1 MKAMEELETTAKEMT
16 GNKKDFYMKKIQYIA
31 ILAIAMML
39 SSCAKDGSM
48 FFGGKKIEISGSL
61 PETKTTFSDQGQSI
75 KVAWTA
81 NENILLVDASK
92 TGSSATFSSDAS
104 SEGQTSAKFKGVMDA
119 AEGDKIVAFYPATLS
134 VTDLSAP
141 IDYSAQEGSL
151 EYIQSKAVMY
161 ATSTFSATSTALNF
175 NNAVSVLKMN
185 LTMPAADDITSVTI
199 SSSDNSLM
207 DKADLNLSGT
217 TVEWKNQQAGNINI
231 TFKTAKT
238 VAAGEVL
245 TVYALAVPQ
254 TAKGLKIVASN
265 STNTKEYYYDT
276 QADATFEAGKVN
288 SLTQSLATKNL
299 TTTLVQK
306 SVLIN
311 ASQIGVTWSISDY
324 ATTATDKADAY
335 IFGIYT
341 DANCTNDDTHRLV
354 RWSSAADASMWKWT
368 NPYTAFPTL
377 FDCSPRFVFSGLT
390 PATTYY
396 VKIEDTTKGISSI
409 ASYATSASDV
419 VDMNTI
425 GAGTATAGKVILM
438 EDFSEVVWGGESVA
452 RCAGFKPSDVK
463 SPTSYTG
470 ASGDNAA
477 NGITSAFL
485 GACNTGTGYF
495 FDQANGCG
503 KATQGSRMK
512 EWASWMEDDKSLGMK
527 QLGGIIMIGNSK
539 KCGDIVTA
547 PLSPL
552 SGTATITLEFDAAPY
567 YETVIEPLS
576 YQVHVF
582 DNPTV
587 TNNVIAYSTVASQT
601 FDGSLTEDYQWQ
613 HVTLDIPNVT
623 ATSRIGIGPK
633 ISDKSASG
641 YHRIYLDNIKIT
653 VKKY

>member
-1 MKAMEELETTAKEMT
+1 MK
-16 GNKKDFYMKKIQYIA
+16 NIQYIA
-31 ILAIAMML
+31 LAAIAILL
-39 SSCAKDGSM
+39 SSCAKDGSTI
-48 FFGGKKIEISGSL
+48 FGGKKIEISGSL
-61 PETKTTFSDQGQSI
+61 PGTKTTFTDKGTSI
-75 KVAWTA
+75 KVAWNA
-81 NENILLVDASK
+81 NENILLVDATK
-92 TGSSATFSSDAS
+92 AGTSATFSSDAA
-104 SEGQTSAKFKGVMDA
+104 SEGQTSAKFKGVLEA
-119 AEGDKIVAFYPATLS
+119 AEGDKIVALYPASLT
-134 VTDLSAP
+134 VTDLSTP
-141 IDYSAQEGSL
+141 IDYSAQDGSL

-175 NNAVSVLKMN
+175 NNAASVLKMN

-207 DKADLNLSGT
+207 NKADLNLSGT
-217 TVEWKNQQAGNINI
+217 AAEWKNQQAGNITI
-231 TFKTAKT
+231 TFKTAKS

-288 SLTQSLATKNL
+288 SLTQTLATKNL

-306 SVLIN
+306 SVLVN

-324 ATTATDKADAY
+324 ATPATDKADAY

-341 DANCTNDDTHRLV
+341 DANCTNDDAHRIV
-354 RWSSAADASMWKWT
+354 RWSSAADATIWKWK
-368 NPYTAFPTL
+368 NPYTAFPAL

-396 VKIEDTTKGISSI
+396 IKIEDTTKGISSI
-409 ASYATSASDV
+409 ASYTTNASSV

-463 SPTSYTG
+463 SPTSFTG
-470 ASGDNAA
+470 VSGDNATD
-477 NGITSAFL
+477 GTTSVGL

-495 FDQANGCG
+495 FDQVNGCG
-503 KATQGSRMK
+503 KATQGSRIK
-512 EWASWMEDDKSLGMK
+512 NWASWMEDDKSLGMK

-539 KCGDIVTA
+539 KCGDLVTA
-547 PLSPL
+547 PLAPL

-567 YETVIEPLS
+567 YETGIEPLS

-587 TNNVIAYSTVASQT
+587 TDNVIAYATAASQT
-601 FDGSLTEDYQWQ
+601 FEGSIKEDCQWQ
-613 HVTLDIPNVT
+613 HVTVEIPNVT

-633 ISDKSASG
+633 IAEKTASG

-653 VKKY
+653 VKNY

>member
-1 MKAMEELETTAKEMT
+1 
-16 GNKKDFYMKKIQYIA
+16 MKKIQYIA
-31 ILAIAMML
+31 FMAIAILL

-48 FFGGKKIEISGSL
+48 IFGGKKIEISGSL
-61 PETKTTFSDQGQSI
+61 PGTKTTFSDQGQSI

-81 NENILLVDASK
+81 NENILLVDATK
-92 TGSSATFSSDAS
+92 TGTSATFSSDAS
-104 SEGQTSAKFKGVMDA
+104 SEGQTSTIFKGVMSAD
-119 AEGDKIVAFYPATLS
+119 EGDKIVAFYPASLA
-134 VTDLSAP
+134 VTVLSAP

-175 NNAVSVLKMN
+175 NNAASVLKMN
-185 LTMPAADDITSVTI
+185 LTMPSADDITSVTI
-199 SSSDNSLM
+199 SSSDNSLIN
-207 DKADLNLSGT
+207 KADLNLSGT
-217 TVEWKNQQAGNINI
+217 AAAWNNQQAGNITI

-265 STNTKEYYYDT
+265 ATNTKEYYYDT

-288 SLTQSLATKNL
+288 SLTQALTTKNL
-299 TTTLVQK
+299 TMTLVQK
-306 SVLIN
+306 SVLVN

-324 ATTATDKADAY
+324 ATPATDKADAY

-341 DANCTNDDTHRLV
+341 DANCTNDDAHRLV

-377 FDCSPRFVFSGLT
+377 FDNSPRFVFAGLT
-390 PATTYY
+390 AGTTYY

-409 ASYATSASDV
+409 ESYTTSASSV

-438 EDFSEVVWGGESVA
+438 EDFSEILWGGESVA
-452 RCAGFKPSDVK
+452 RCAGYKPSVVNT
-463 SPTSYTG
+463 PTYT
-470 ASGDNAA
+470 ASSGDNAI
-477 NGITSAFL
+477 NGSTSATL

-495 FDQANGCG
+495 FDQTSGCG
-503 KATQGSRMK
+503 NATQGTRIK
-512 EWASWMEDDKSLGMK
+512 NWAAWMEDGKSLGIK
-527 QLGGIIMIGNSK
+527 ELSGIILIGNSK
-539 KCGDIVTA
+539 KLGDLVTA
-547 PLSPL
+547 PLAPL

-567 YETVIEPLS
+567 YESAIEPLS

-582 DNPTV
+582 DNPAV
-587 TNNVIAYSTVASQT
+587 TSNIIAYSTVASQT

-633 ISDKSASG
+633 ISDKSASVF
-641 YHRIYLDNIKIT
+641 HRIYLDNIKIT
-653 VKKY
+653 VKNY